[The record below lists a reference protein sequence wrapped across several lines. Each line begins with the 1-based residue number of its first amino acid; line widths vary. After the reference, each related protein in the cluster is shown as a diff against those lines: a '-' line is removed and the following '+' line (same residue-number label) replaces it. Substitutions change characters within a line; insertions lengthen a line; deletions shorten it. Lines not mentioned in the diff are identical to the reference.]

1 MTATLPIMLTGD
13 SLVAYVNDYM
23 PLIERNE
30 KTRTQMILDA
40 GYVYDN
46 GKAMYTQ
53 FYTELLNAKGIKP
66 VTDTDS
72 ADVEYENLSTDEKDL
87 YDAITD
93 LLGEQGDWTHE
104 ETIEFMDE
112 LDDIGIQTAERFKD
126 AYEYTHDSYAAYAE
140 KEFAEYWCVDVMNA
154 QIPDIVY
161 AAVDWQSV
169 WDHDLRYD
177 FNAIETV
184 NGTFFFRNV

>member
-1 MTATLPIMLTGD
+1 MTTPTVKLTGD
-13 SLVAYVNDYM
+13 ALVAHFKEYKD
-23 PLIERNE
+23 LILRGE
-30 KTRTQMILDA
+30 KTRTDAVIDA

-46 GKAMYTQ
+46 GKARYVDY
-53 FYTELLNAKGIKP
+53 YTELLNAQGIKP

-112 LDDIGIQTAERFKD
+112 LDDIGIQSAEDFKD
-126 AYEYTHDSYAAYAE
+126 AYEYTHDSYASYAE
-140 KEFAEYWCVDVMNA
+140 KEFAEYWCVEVMNA

-161 AAVDWQSV
+161 SAVDWQDV
-169 WDHDLRYD
+169 WDHNLKYD

-184 NGTFFFRNV
+184 NGTFFFRNN